1 MAGKRSKCLACSRKA
16 ERRGLCK
23 ACYQRAYR
31 ANKKGEMSFEQ
42 QEAQGL
48 IGPSE
53 RGPSVSPW
61 AKKAGLV
68 GKR

>member
-1 MAGKRSKCLACSRKA
+1 MAGKRSKCLVCNRKA
-16 ERRGLCK
+16 AKRKLCTP
-23 ACYQRAYR
+23 CYQRAYR
-31 ANKKGEMSFEQ
+31 ADKKGQISFAEQ
-42 QEAQGL
+42 ERRGL

-68 GKR
+68 GSK